1 MAFSQAWPRSRRRR
15 ADVGDVFTTF
25 LRLGLTS
32 FGGPTA
38 HLGYFRREFVERRGW
53 IDAATFAA
61 LVAFCSVLPGP
72 TSSQVGMLVGLIR
85 AGAGGAVLAWL
96 GFTAPS
102 AVALTGFALALH
114 TLEGAG
120 ALSASG
126 WFTGLLGGL
135 TAAAAAVVAQAVLAL
150 ARTLCPDRETKT
162 VALGAAILAIALGG
176 TAGLQWLPIA
186 LGAVVGALF
195 LHGGAVLDVPVLPL
209 AIPRAVALASGL
221 FFLVIVALV
230 VLPIPALGTAG
241 VLLATTL
248 RAGSLVFGGGHV
260 VLPLLQG
267 LVNDGLV
274 SSRDFFA
281 GYGLTQAMPG
291 PLFTFA
297 AFLGA
302 ANSSALDGAQGA
314 LAATLAIFV
323 PSFALIFAL
332 APAWNRVRTLPR
344 AAATLRGANASVVG
358 MLAAVLYHP
367 VLTSLQA
374 SATGIGIALAAFAL
388 IDAWAFAPWIVVLAS
403 AALGAIAGTLL

>member
-1 MAFSQAWPRSRRRR
+1 M
-15 ADVGDVFTTF
+15 GDVFQTF

-85 AGAGGAVLAWL
+85 AGAGGAFLAWL

-102 AVALTGFALALH
+102 AIVLTGFALALH
-114 TLEGAG
+114 ALEGRA
-120 ALSASG
+120 AITESG
-126 WFTGLLGGL
+126 WFTGMLAGL

-162 VALGAAILAIALGG
+162 VALGATILAIALGG

-186 LGAVVGALF
+186 LGALVGALF
-195 LHGGAVLDVPVLPL
+195 LHAGDAIEVPALPI
-209 AIPRAVALASGL
+209 AIPRNVAVAAGAL
-221 FFLVIVALV
+221 FVAIVV
-230 VLPIPALGTAG
+230 VLLVPAIAAG
-241 VLLATTL
+241 PVFELLATTL

-274 SSRDFFA
+274 TSRDFFA

-302 ANSSALDGAQGA
+302 ANDSPLTGIAGA
-314 LAATLAIFV
+314 LAATLAIFI

-332 APAWNRVRTLPR
+332 APVWNRVRTAPR

-358 MLAAVLYHP
+358 LLAGVLYHP

-374 SATGIGIALAAFAL
+374 SVTGIGIALAAFAL
-388 IDAWAFAPWIVVLAS
+388 IDVWKFPPWVVVLAS
-403 AALGAIAGTLL
+403 ALLGAAAGTLG

>member
-1 MAFSQAWPRSRRRR
+1 M
-15 ADVGDVFTTF
+15 ADVFRTF

-102 AVALTGFALALH
+102 ALALAAFALVLRS
-114 TLEGAG
+114 LEGHTAITE
-120 ALSASG
+120 SR
-126 WFTGLLGGL
+126 WFGGLLAGL

-150 ARTLCPDRETKT
+150 ARTLCTDRETKT
-162 VALGAAILAIALGG
+162 IALGAAVLAIALTGV
-176 TAGLQWLPIA
+176 AGLQWLPIA
-186 LGAVVGALF
+186 LGALVGGLF
-195 LHGGAVLDVPVLPL
+195 LRSSTTIDVPALPI
-209 AIPRAVALASGL
+209 AVPRGVALAAAAL
-221 FFLVIVALV
+221 FAAVVA
-230 VLPIPALGTAG
+230 
-241 VLLATTL
+241 VLLLPLLARSPEYVLVDTIL

-267 LVNDGLV
+267 LVDDGLV
-274 SSRDFFA
+274 TSRDFFA
-281 GYGLTQAMPG
+281 GYGLTQAVPG

-302 ANSSALDGAQGA
+302 VNRSALSGVTGA
-314 LAATLAIFV
+314 LVATIAIFV

-332 APAWNRVRTLPR
+332 APVWNRVRTAPR
-344 AAATLRGANASVVG
+344 AALALRGANASVVG
-358 MLAAVLYHP
+358 LLASVLYHP

-388 IDAWAFAPWIVVLAS
+388 IDVWKYPPWVVVLAS
-403 AALGAIAGTLL
+403 AILGALAGLLP